1 MNLNIFALEL
11 CLRLEPAGTLRAR
24 LHELIR
30 EHPSASSPGQ
40 KWALLRSVT
49 SLLMENRHLF
59 EKGCW
64 DFFDDDDRA
73 RRDYEMW
80 SNGLIT
86 EEGARA
92 ESSGIPGETG
102 DGVRYMTFTISLLLV
117 ADSACARELSRVCD
131 IPEARLWERETFVRI
146 LHGLSRVSFSAVRS
160 DVFYLIPGAE
170 TWGLTAEDLTQEKF
184 DYLRPIA

>member
-11 CLRLEPAGTLRAR
+11 CLRLEPAGTLRGA

-30 EHPSASSPGQ
+30 DHPSASSPGQ

-49 SLLMENRHLF
+49 SLLLEHRHLF

-64 DFFDDDDRA
+64 DFFEDDGRA

-92 ESSGIPGETG
+92 ESSGIPGESG
-102 DGVRYMTFTISLLLV
+102 DGIRYMTFTISLLL
-117 ADSACARELSRVCD
+117 AGDSACARELSRVCD
-131 IPEARLWERETFVRI
+131 IPEAKLWERETFVRI